1 MDKFKKDIQGLNVE
15 SFNVS
20 GGGNGAR
27 SYGRVL
33 NCYGSQNCFSG
44 GGGGA
49 QNCQQSQNCFQ
60 QGGGVP
66 SPQVCYTC
74 HPGACSGGG
83 GGVQNCQQSQN
94 CFQQGSGG
102 GAQNCLQSE
111 NCFQQGGWSP
121 CYRGV
126 QEKIKNNFL
135 RCRSY
140 HPH

>member
-27 SYGRVL
+27 SYGRVS

-102 GAQNCLQSE
+102 GARKLPTVSKLLPTRRLVSLLSRR
-111 NCFQQGGWSP
+111 F
-121 CYRGV
+121 

-135 RCRSY
+135 QV
-140 HPH
+140 